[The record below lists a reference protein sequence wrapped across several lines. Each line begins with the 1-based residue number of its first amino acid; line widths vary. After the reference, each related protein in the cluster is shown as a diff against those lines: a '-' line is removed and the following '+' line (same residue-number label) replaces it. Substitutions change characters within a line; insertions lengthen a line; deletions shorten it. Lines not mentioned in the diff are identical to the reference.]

1 MLKSQFRCVRR
12 AVSGSAV
19 LGALSAFAP
28 RAHAQAPAPAPAAPE
43 TPATEV
49 ETPPEPPPAINLTG
63 SPAPS
68 TGPTI
73 DLSTPAPAPPV
84 ARQFHQHEGFY
95 VRVSAGLGTLLTTD
109 VDAPAGDLS
118 SSGGLTLNY
127 DLLVGGSP
135 APGFTLGGGV
145 LGGIRMSG
153 DWELEAGG
161 GNVDGDL
168 ATLIIGP
175 FADGHPEPKKGWHFG
190 GLAGLARVA
199 FDVPGDTDSALGIG
213 GAFWAGHDVWVAPEW
228 SLGGL
233 LRLDALRATADD
245 DVTVTEVGLT
255 LMFSV
260 LYN

>member
-1 MLKSQFRCVRR
+1 MLKSKFGCVRR
-12 AVSGSAV
+12 AVSGSAMLAAV
-19 LGALSAFAP
+19 TAFAP
-28 RAHAQAPAPAPAAPE
+28 GAFAQAAAPAPASPGAAGTDPE
-43 TPATEV
+43 A
-49 ETPPEPPPAINLTG
+49 PPEPPPAINLTG

-68 TGPTI
+68 TGPSI

-84 ARQFHQHEGFY
+84 AREFHQHEGFY
-95 VRVSAGLGTLLTTD
+95 VRVAAGLGTLLSADIDT
-109 VDAPAGDLS
+109 PAGDLS
-118 SSGGLTLNY
+118 SSGLTLNY
-127 DLLVGGSP
+127 DVLIGGSP
-135 APGFTLGGGV
+135 APGLALGGGL
-145 LGGIRMSG
+145 LGGLQMSG
-153 DWELEAGG
+153 DWEADGG
-161 GNVDGDL
+161 VSVDGDM

-175 FADGHPEPKKGWHFG
+175 FADGHPEPKGGLHFG

-199 FDVPGDTDSALGIG
+199 FDVPGNADSALGFG

-233 LRLDALRATADD
+233 LRLDALRASADD